1 MLAMWFCG
9 LSCITSCSRTIYA
22 FARDN
27 GLPGSSLWKRVSS
40 IHGTPDAAIWVTV
53 VLAFLALAY
62 SKAYSVVTS
71 ISVVTFYIAYLMP
84 VYLALRR
91 PGWQK
96 DAVWNLGRWS
106 KLVALLSLAWGI
118 FIFVIMILPP
128 NAMAA
133 KSLAALAVLLLILY
147 FARARS
153 QYAGPEWARTYLEKI
168 G

>member
-1 MLAMWFCG
+1 
-9 LSCITSCSRTIYA
+9 
-22 FARDN
+22 
-27 GLPGSSLWKRVSS
+27 V
-40 IHGTPDAAIWVTV
+40 
-53 VLAFLALAY
+53 ALAY

-84 VYLALRR
+84 VYLAFRR

-106 KLVALLSLAWGI
+106 KLVALLSLAWGA

-128 NAMAA
+128 NEMAA
-133 KSLAALAVLLLILY
+133 KSLAALAVLLLVLY

-153 QYAGPEWARTYLEKI
+153 QYSGPEWARSYLKKI